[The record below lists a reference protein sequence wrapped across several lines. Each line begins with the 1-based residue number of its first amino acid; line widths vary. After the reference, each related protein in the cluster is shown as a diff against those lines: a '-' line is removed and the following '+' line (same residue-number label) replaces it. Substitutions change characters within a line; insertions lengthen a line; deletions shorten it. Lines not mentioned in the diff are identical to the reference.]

1 MRQLIALEWRLLLR
15 ERIALLLL
23 GVYLVLLALA
33 VANGRATIDAAVQA
47 HTQATAQA
55 ADAKAAFAAR
65 LSKPMAPADAVLMP
79 VRVRMPI
86 TAPVPLLADFT
97 AGRQKF
103 EASAAT
109 AGLRSRAEGLFRQQR
124 LDNPALLARGVLD
137 LSFAALLVAPLLLVA
152 LGAGLFAADRD
163 SSIARL
169 VLVQGGSAGR
179 MLLARSIPRLAL
191 VAGPLV
197 LAAGILLLLGPAL
210 PGRTGAALLW
220 LLMALLLLAFW
231 WAVILFA
238 NAFRIGGQTAA
249 LALIGLWALLTLVVP
264 PALSTL
270 ATVLHPAPSRFAEIA
285 ASRAAEVAATQA
297 WDNDHAAQATD
308 EAARR
313 AESLRKGLA
322 IGAAM
327 DTAVAPIARDFA
339 QAMADQQSLVRKLS
353 WVSPPMVAGLA
364 LEDVAGTGAA
374 QFAQFRAAATD
385 YLGTLKTDL
394 GRYVLAG
401 QPMDAAALADVPRF
415 AFVPARAVPWGAL
428 LWLAALAA
436 GFGIAAV
443 RLLRRPL
450 FG

>member
-23 GVYLVLLALA
+23 GVYLVVLVLA
-33 VANGRATIDAAVQA
+33 VANGRATIDAATQA
-47 HTQATAQA
+47 HAQATTLA
-55 ADAKAAFAAR
+55 ADAEATLAER
-65 LSKPMAPADAVLMP
+65 LSKPMEPADAVLTP

-86 TAPVPLLADFT
+86 IAPVPLLPDFT

-124 LDNPALLARGVLD
+124 LDNPALMARGVLD
-137 LSFAALLVAPLLLVA
+137 LSFGALLVAPLLLVA
-152 LGAGLFAADRD
+152 LGAGLFTADRD
-163 SSIARL
+163 SGIARL

-197 LAAGILLLLGPAL
+197 LAAATLLLLGPAL

-220 LLMALLLLAFW
+220 LLLALLLLAFW

-270 ATVLHPAPSRFAEIA
+270 AAGFHPPPSRFAEIA
-285 ASRAAEVAATQA
+285 AGRAAEVAATRA
-297 WDNDHAAQATD
+297 WDNDHAAQTTG

-313 AESLRKGLA
+313 AEALRKGLA

-327 DTAVAPIARDFA
+327 DQAVAPIAREFG
-339 QAMADQQSLVRKLS
+339 QAMADQQALVRRMS
-353 WVSPPMVAGLA
+353 WMSPPMVAGLA
-364 LEDVAGTGAA
+364 MEDVAGTGSAR
-374 QFAQFRAAATD
+374 FAQFRAAATD
-385 YLGTLKTDL
+385 YLGTLKAVL
-394 GRYVLAG
+394 GRHVRTG
-401 QPMDAAALADVPRF
+401 QPLDAAALAGVPRF
-415 AFVPARAVPWGAL
+415 AFVPARAVPWGAI
-428 LWLAALAA
+428 LWLAAVAA
-436 GFGIAAV
+436 GFGGATV

-450 FG
+450 LG